1 MSSDI
6 FVWERQIY
14 MEKEKRSRTGTR
26 RTTLAVL
33 EILKTD
39 TRADKPISITELVT
53 RLRSQYSIHTSRDS
67 VKAILSD
74 LMEFYPGPDEIL
86 SKRSSK
92 NDRYQYQ
99 YYYWTDIPIQLQ
111 ENIRRIHEAIQK
123 NRGRGKT
130 EYVLSFQ
137 FNGYGSDKVLH
148 PNHRIGGVLPLRV
161 MAALGHYYLI
171 GFFPQ
176 KHHPAHFRIDLMT
189 EIQQHEQERT
199 EDEKRDFQAGA
210 VDMASAETYLA
221 THPYM
226 FYEGPGNTPRWIRF
240 LIKKIPGKP
249 RSSLTFLRDVFGDNW
264 EPVSGTETDEQL
276 EVQISCLPSAAVQFA
291 WQYMDRVRILE
302 PEEVKKQVEGLLR
315 KYDEEI
321 FPDF

>member
-1 MSSDI
+1 
-6 FVWERQIY
+6 

-39 TRADKPISITELVT
+39 TRPDKPISIAELVK
-53 RLRSQYSIHTSRDS
+53 RLSNQYSIHTSRDS

-74 LMEFYPGPDEIL
+74 LMEFYPGPDEIRCQY
-86 SKRSSK
+86 SPK

-99 YYYWTDIPIQLQ
+99 YYYRTDIPIQLQ
-111 ENIRRIHEAIQK
+111 ENIQKIHETIRK

-130 EYVLSFQ
+130 EHVLSFQ
-137 FNGYGSDKVLH
+137 FNGCGSDKALH
-148 PNHRIGGVLPLRV
+148 PNYTISGVLPRRV
-161 MAALGHYYLI
+161 IAALGHYYLI

-189 EIQQHEQERT
+189 DIQVHKQERA
-199 EDEKRDFQAGA
+199 EDEQRDFQAGA
-210 VDMASAETYLA
+210 VDMVSAEKYLA

-226 FYEGPGNTPRWIRF
+226 FYEGPENTPRWIRF

-249 RSSLTFLRDVFGDNW
+249 QSSLTFLRDIFGDNW
-264 EPVSGTETDEQL
+264 EPTSGTETDEQI
-276 EVQISCLPSAAVQFA
+276 EVQVQCLPGAAVQFA
-291 WQYMDRVRILE
+291 WQYMDRVRVLE
-302 PEEVKKQVEGLLR
+302 PEEVKKQVRDLLQT
-315 KYDEEI
+315 YYEELI
-321 FPDF
+321 SHL